1 MEPHFLQLDIGDNI
15 LSITK
20 WSNVCEH
27 FYKMSIFWKC
37 GGPCSISIL
46 LSTHILPENKVV
58 HESGC
63 PLRVYISLVP
73 LYLNGTLKSSM
84 RSGRR
89 GGHFQDQV
97 IKKQC
102 VLSVIT
108 CPACQQNTKYSW
120 DLCNDRAILWKD
132 PGSLSY
138 HSRSTIY
145 LAGSDH
151 IGLCKKKVISNF

>member
-1 MEPHFLQLDIGDNI
+1 MYVNIFIKCQYFENVGDHGVSVYYCPPTFFHRI
-15 LSITK
+15 KL
-20 WSNVCEH
+20 
-27 FYKMSIFWKC
+27 FM
-37 GGPCSISIL
+37 
-46 LSTHILPENKVV
+46 
-58 HESGC
+58 ESGC
-63 PLRVYISLVP
+63 PVRVYISLVP

-108 CPACQQNTKYSW
+108 CPVCQQNTKYSW

-151 IGLCKKKVISNF
+151 IGLYKKKIISNF